1 VDSWPDPCFTLQVG
15 SWLTASHKPAKGSR
29 LWTPGVF
36 GTSFLTRRKA
46 ERHEERRQQSLYSE
60 TTGSAFGVI
69 LSPWIN
75 GVPDAKG
82 TALMEE
88 VVDTPLPLLFYVGC
102 KRGYPLISPTRAFP
116 AGNWPESAW
125 PWPTALVKYELG
137 HLRLTS
143 TSEKWNLEVL
153 RFQSQW
159 PSWLKDEQTSL
170 DQGLTKSEIGY
181 IDPKSDNWE
190 EV

>member
-1 VDSWPDPCFTLQVG
+1 MKIWVLLHADTQ
-15 SWLTASHKPAKGSR
+15 
-29 LWTPGVF
+29 
-36 GTSFLTRRKA
+36 
-46 ERHEERRQQSLYSE
+46 EM
-60 TTGSAFGVI
+60 I
-69 LSPWIN
+69 LSTKA
-75 GVPDAKG
+75 G
-82 TALMEE
+82 
-88 VVDTPLPLLFYVGC
+88 LPASV
-102 KRGYPLISPTRAFP
+102 